1 MNQHVQSWI
10 SQLQLQPHPEGGY
23 YKEVIKGTMG
33 GANQRAQY
41 SSIYFLLTH
50 DNISHFH
57 RIDADE
63 IWYYH
68 DGDSLTIHMIHPDGR
83 YEQVSLGKHIEAG
96 DVLQYV
102 VPKGTIFASSVEGQN
117 DYALVGCMCQPAFEF
132 AHFELLSQSWLNEQ
146 YPNLEDINMRYAL
159 SAEAIE
165 QNEY

>member
-1 MNQHVQSWI
+1 MNQYVQSWI

-23 YKEVIKGTMG
+23 YKEVIKGTIV

-68 DGDSLTIHMIHPDGR
+68 DGDSLMIHMIHPDGR
-83 YEQVSLGKHIEAG
+83 YEQVSLGKNIEAG

-117 DYALVGCMCQPAFEF
+117 AYALVGCMCQPAFKFE
-132 AHFELLSQSWLNEQ
+132 HFELLSQNWLNEQ

>member
-1 MNQHVQSWI
+1 MNQHIQSWI
-10 SQLQLQPHPEGGY
+10 SQLQLQPHPEGGF
-23 YKEVIKGTMG
+23 YKEVIKGTTDNT
-33 GANQRAQY
+33 NQRAQY

-63 IWYYH
+63 IWYHH

-83 YEQVSLGKHIEAG
+83 YEQVSLGKHIENG

-159 SAEAIE
+159 SSEAIK
-165 QNEY
+165 QNKF

>member
-1 MNQHVQSWI
+1 MNQHIQSWI

-23 YKEVIKGTMG
+23 YKEVIKGTTDN
-33 GANQRAQY
+33 ARQRAQY

-83 YEQVSLGKHIEAG
+83 YEQVSLGKNIEAG

-117 DYALVGCMCQPAFEF
+117 NYALVGCMCQPAFEF
-132 AHFELLSQSWLNEQ
+132 EHFELLSQSWLNEQ

-159 SAEAIE
+159 SSEAIE
-165 QNEY
+165 ANKH

>member
-1 MNQHVQSWI
+1 MNQYVQSWI

-23 YKEVIKGTMG
+23 YKEVIKGTIG

-68 DGDSLTIHMIHPDGR
+68 DGDSLMIHMIHPDGR
-83 YEQVSLGKHIEAG
+83 YEQVSLGKNIEAG

-102 VPKGTIFASSVEGQN
+102 VPKGTIFASSVKGQN
-117 DYALVGCMCQPAFEF
+117 AYALVGCMCQPAFKFE
-132 AHFELLSQSWLNEQ
+132 HFELLSQSWLNEQ

-159 SAEAIE
+159 AAEAIE
-165 QNEY
+165 QNEF

>member
-1 MNQHVQSWI
+1 MNQHIQTWI

-23 YKEVIKGTMG
+23 YKEVIKGTTEDT
-33 GANQRAQY
+33 NQRAQY

-159 SAEAIE
+159 SSEAIE
-165 QNEY
+165 QNKF